1 MFGRNRNSQKPD
13 TEMENENEKE
23 NKKKTFSPD
32 ELDDFA
38 VEIDADEQG
47 ADDSSVEEPD
57 AENLDAEE
65 LDTEEVAA
73 AESAATTK
81 LFMEKIKKLEA
92 EVVQEHERTLR
103 FAAELDNLRRRSARE
118 QADLLRYSGLE
129 VIRAILPVMDNL
141 QRAIAAA
148 EQQNAD
154 DPLLEGVRM
163 VYQQLSAALEKNNCQ
178 KIHAEHEPFDPK
190 FHEAIS
196 QMPSDEFPENTVL
209 IVTQD
214 GYMLA
219 DRVIRP
225 SQVIVSKK
233 A

>member
-1 MFGRNRNSQKPD
+1 MFRRNRNSQRPD
-13 TEMENENEKE
+13 TEMENENE
-23 NKKKTFSPD
+23 NKKKAFSPD

-38 VEIDADEQG
+38 VEVDADEMG
-47 ADDSSVEEPD
+47 PEEP
-57 AENLDAEE
+57 DAEE

-129 VIRAILPVMDNL
+129 VIRSILPVMDNL